1 MVVDVAAVEDLS
13 PSRLADLPPGIPVE
27 REEGMVVGREMDL
40 LLDGAGN
47 ALIDEG
53 AGICDARFA
62 NLDRVPLLLLFDDPP
77 PLLFAVGR

>member
-1 MVVDVAAVEDLS
+1 MDVAAVDDLS
-13 PSRLADLPPGIPVE
+13 PSRLVDLPPGIPVE

-40 LLDGAGN
+40 VEGGGD

-53 AGICDARFA
+53 AGICEARFA
-62 NLDRVPLLLLFDDPP
+62 NLDRVVLFDPP